1 MLYRNKM
8 RLTLRKQADF
18 LETGTYDAI
27 GPNGTERRCSE
38 RIFLDV
44 TVIVRGESTDSQPFQ
59 EETFAISVSAQ
70 GALLMLASKVTI
82 GQTLLVRNPLTN
94 NEKPARVAR
103 FGVPYGGV
111 AQVGVEFLEPAAEFW
126 LGGVPSNG

>member
-1 MLYRNKM
+1 
-8 RLTLRKQADF
+8 
-18 LETGTYDAI
+18 
-27 GPNGTERRCSE
+27 
-38 RIFLDV
+38 
-44 TVIVRGESTDSQPFQ
+44 
-59 EETFAISVSAQ
+59 
-70 GALLMLASKVTI
+70 MLASKVTI